1 MFDTW
6 LLRSFV
12 AVVDSGGFTR
22 AATLL
27 HSTQSTISA
36 QIQRLEEEAGR
47 PLFVRSTRSVQL
59 TVAGEGLLGYA
70 RTILRLNEDAR
81 LRLTGERHAGRV
93 RIGVSEDLT
102 GSWLPRLLQ
111 RVSRQYPRVEL
122 ELETGVGS
130 RLFKMVESQ
139 ELDLA
144 VGGVCNAPTDGRRL
158 WSEPL
163 VWACS
168 AAIDVP
174 TVLPLAFFPEPCPYR
189 DAALRALAGS
199 QRQWRIIS
207 TGSSLAGVRAAAMAG
222 LAITPLPLQTLEPGL
237 RVLAKSDKMP
247 RLPEVEYVLQSQD
260 AETRSTVSALGTLI
274 QEMAHAA
281 ARSSSKEKS
290 RSRALPAGRHRRRL
304 PSRLNRA

>member
-22 AATLL
+22 AAKLL
-27 HSTQSTISA
+27 NSTQSTVSA

-59 TVAGEGLLGYA
+59 TSAGEGLLGYA

-81 LRLTGERHAGRV
+81 LRLSGERHAGRV

-102 GSWLPRLLQ
+102 GNWLPKLLQ
-111 RVSRQYPRVEL
+111 RLSRQYPKVEVEL
-122 ELETGVGS
+122 EIGVGS
-130 RLFKMVESQ
+130 RLFKMVEIQ

-144 VGGVCNAPTDGRRL
+144 VGGVCHAPTDGRKL

-168 AAIDVP
+168 AGINVP
-174 TVLPLAFFPEPCPYR
+174 NVLPLAFFPEPCPYR
-189 DAALRALAGS
+189 EAALRALAGS

-207 TGSSLAGVRAAAMAG
+207 TGSSLAGVRAAAVAG
-222 LAITPLPLQTLEPGL
+222 LAITPLPLQTIGPGL
-237 RVLAKSDKMP
+237 RILDKSDKMP
-247 RLPEVEYVLQSQD
+247 RLPEVEYVLQSRD
-260 AETRSTVSALGTLI
+260 VGTRPTVSALGTLI
-274 QEMAHAA
+274 QEMAGQ
-281 ARSSSKEKS
+281 ARVRGAVKKGIS
-290 RSRALPAGRHRRRL
+290 RTPRA
-304 PSRLNRA
+304 